1 MCNEQLFHRL
11 SSFQAG
17 AGDIPDDPIPGN
29 SAGGNDI
36 MGGEDDDDDES
47 SRSSGGSEACSA
59 TLPSA
64 GDIEGEFVGVVGE
77 PDTSSSDS
85 CDTSTSAESN
95 PEEVYDTSM
104 EEVLEQ
110 VHIQSDMLKSS
121 NRIDEFVSIQKPYF
135 GSIVTGSVSTTS
147 NAAAAIVPSLQLAA
161 ATAVL
166 ADGSKGPRAIPT
178 KVTLAPPPHPTVVR
192 PSKPTLS
199 VGQQRPVVAT
209 PATVE
214 KRQMV
219 RCDDRLTFGSRT
231 LAGIVISSG
240 PGGHFETYEVVEAL
254 NVNNMLAKFEAADP
268 SCVDGPEDPRRK
280 AEIMAA
286 VKSHFSAPC
295 RRMPPGKVPKIGTSA
310 FSSGVATALL
320 THAVDLFR

>member
-1 MCNEQLFHRL
+1 M
-11 SSFQAG
+11 
-17 AGDIPDDPIPGN
+17 IT
-29 SAGGNDI
+29 
-36 MGGEDDDDDES
+36 DES
-47 SRSSGGSEACSA
+47 S
-59 TLPSA
+59 
-64 GDIEGEFVGVVGE
+64 
-77 PDTSSSDS
+77 
-85 CDTSTSAESN
+85 
-95 PEEVYDTSM
+95 
-104 EEVLEQ
+104 
-110 VHIQSDMLKSS
+110 
-121 NRIDEFVSIQKPYF
+121 VSIQKPYF

-147 NAAAAIVPSLQLAA
+147 AAAAAIVPSLQLAA

-166 ADGSKGPRAIPT
+166 ADGSKGPRTIPT
-178 KVTLAPPPHPTVVR
+178 KVTLAPPPLPTVVR

-199 VGQQRPVVAT
+199 TVGQGRPVVAT

-295 RRMPPGKVPKIGTSA
+295 RRMPPGKVPKIGMLVNLQGLRVSTVQCCVLTTFTG
-310 FSSGVATALL
+310 FSRQIRTKLRDWAVWPVRAALSTNDSKTRYTFGKGRTGNCKSNAIVRVPSSRIGL
-320 THAVDLFR
+320 

>member
-1 MCNEQLFHRL
+1 M
-11 SSFQAG
+11 
-17 AGDIPDDPIPGN
+17 
-29 SAGGNDI
+29 
-36 MGGEDDDDDES
+36 
-47 SRSSGGSEACSA
+47 
-59 TLPSA
+59 
-64 GDIEGEFVGVVGE
+64 
-77 PDTSSSDS
+77 
-85 CDTSTSAESN
+85 
-95 PEEVYDTSM
+95 
-104 EEVLEQ
+104 
-110 VHIQSDMLKSS
+110 
-121 NRIDEFVSIQKPYF
+121 
-135 GSIVTGSVSTTS
+135 STTS
-147 NAAAAIVPSLQLAA
+147 AAAAAIVPSLQLAA

-166 ADGSKGPRAIPT
+166 ADGGKGPRTIPT
-178 KVTLAPPPHPTVVR
+178 KVTLAPPPPLPTVVR
-192 PSKPTLS
+192 PSKPALS
-199 VGQQRPVVAT
+199 TVGQGRPVVAT

-295 RRMPPGKVPKIGTSA
+295 RRMPPGKVPKIGTST
-310 FSSGVATALL
+310 FS
-320 THAVDLFR
+320 